1 MGEAKRRKDL
11 GIQPRLKKN
20 QKDQSERLIS
30 WLPITKK
37 QLSRYPYAA
46 PVTMAIG
53 LILLLIDWT
62 NLNVGAGWLILLF
75 ICVCLSLRLLIKMTL
90 VRNVNNQ

>member
-11 GIQPRLKKN
+11 GVPPRLKKI
-20 QKDQSERLIS
+20 QKNQSEKLFS

-37 QLSRYPYAA
+37 QLSKYPYAA

-62 NLNVGAGWLILLF
+62 NLNVGAG
-75 ICVCLSLRLLIKMTL
+75 
-90 VRNVNNQ
+90 

>member
-11 GIQPRLKKN
+11 GMPPRLKTN

-37 QLSRYPYAA
+37 QISKYPYAA

-53 LILLLIDWT
+53 LFLLLVDWT
-62 NLNVGAGWLILLF
+62 NLNVGG
-75 ICVCLSLRLLIKMTL
+75 RL
-90 VRNVNNQ
+90 

>member
-11 GIQPRLKKN
+11 GVSPRLKKN
-20 QKDQSERLIS
+20 QKVQSERLIS

-37 QLSRYPYAA
+37 QLSKYPYAA

-53 LILLLIDWT
+53 LILLLVDWT
-62 NLNVGAGWLILLF
+62 NLNFGNW
-75 ICVCLSLRLLIKMTL
+75 
-90 VRNVNNQ
+90 

>member
-11 GIQPRLKKN
+11 GIPPRLKKN

-30 WLPITKK
+30 WLPITKIQVSK
-37 QLSRYPYAA
+37 YPYAA

-53 LILLLIDWT
+53 LILLLVDWT
-62 NLNVGAGWLILLF
+62 NLNVGAG
-75 ICVCLSLRLLIKMTL
+75 
-90 VRNVNNQ
+90 

>member
-11 GIQPRLKKN
+11 GIPPRLKKIPKN
-20 QKDQSERLIS
+20 QSERLIS

-37 QLSRYPYAA
+37 QLSKYPYAA

-53 LILLLIDWT
+53 LILLLVDWT
-62 NLNVGAGWLILLF
+62 NLNAGAG
-75 ICVCLSLRLLIKMTL
+75 
-90 VRNVNNQ
+90 

>member
-11 GIQPRLKKN
+11 GVPPRLKKD
-20 QKDQSERLIS
+20 QKDQKDQTEKLIS

-37 QLSRYPYAA
+37 QLSKYPYAA

-53 LILLLIDWT
+53 LILLLVDWT
-62 NLNVGAGWLILLF
+62 NLNVGA
-75 ICVCLSLRLLIKMTL
+75 R
-90 VRNVNNQ
+90 

>member
-11 GIQPRLKKN
+11 GIPPRLKKI

-37 QLSRYPYAA
+37 QLSKYPYAA

-53 LILLLIDWT
+53 LILLLVDWT
-62 NLNVGAGWLILLF
+62 NFNVGAG
-75 ICVCLSLRLLIKMTL
+75 
-90 VRNVNNQ
+90 

>member
-1 MGEAKRRKDL
+1 MGESKRRKDL
-11 GIQPRLKKN
+11 GLPARKKIRE
-20 QKDQSERLIS
+20 KEDLDRFFD

-53 LILLLIDWT
+53 LILLLVDWT
-62 NLNVGAGWLILLF
+62 NLNVGAG
-75 ICVCLSLRLLIKMTL
+75 
-90 VRNVNNQ
+90 

>member
-1 MGEAKRRKDL
+1 MNMGEAKRRKDL
-11 GIQPRLKKN
+11 GIPPRLKKF

-37 QLSRYPYAA
+37 QLSKYPYAA

-53 LILLLIDWT
+53 LILLLVDWT
-62 NLNVGAGWLILLF
+62 NLNIGTG
-75 ICVCLSLRLLIKMTL
+75 
-90 VRNVNNQ
+90 

>member
-11 GIQPRLKKN
+11 GIPPRLKKS

-37 QLSRYPYAA
+37 QISKYPYAA

-53 LILLLIDWT
+53 LILLLVDW
-62 NLNVGAGWLILLF
+62 NNISVGTG
-75 ICVCLSLRLLIKMTL
+75 
-90 VRNVNNQ
+90 

>member
-11 GIQPRLKKN
+11 GIPPRLKKI
-20 QKDQSERLIS
+20 QKDQPERLIS

-37 QLSRYPYAA
+37 QLSKYPYAA

-53 LILLLIDWT
+53 LILLLVDWT
-62 NLNVGAGWLILLF
+62 NLHVGSG
-75 ICVCLSLRLLIKMTL
+75 
-90 VRNVNNQ
+90 

>member
-11 GIQPRLKKN
+11 GVPPRLKKI
-20 QKDQSERLIS
+20 QKNQSERLFS

-37 QLSRYPYAA
+37 QLSKYPYAA

-53 LILLLIDWT
+53 LILLLVDWT
-62 NLNVGAGWLILLF
+62 NLNVGSG
-75 ICVCLSLRLLIKMTL
+75 
-90 VRNVNNQ
+90 

>member
-11 GIQPRLKKN
+11 GMPPRLKTN

-37 QLSRYPYAA
+37 QLSKYPYAA

-53 LILLLIDWT
+53 LILLLVDWT
-62 NLNVGAGWLILLF
+62 NFNVGAG
-75 ICVCLSLRLLIKMTL
+75 
-90 VRNVNNQ
+90 

>member
-11 GIQPRLKKN
+11 GIPPRAKKI
-20 QKDQSERLIS
+20 QKDHSERLIS

-37 QLSRYPYAA
+37 QLSKYPYAA

-53 LILLLIDWT
+53 LIILLVDWT
-62 NLNVGAGWLILLF
+62 NFNVGA
-75 ICVCLSLRLLIKMTL
+75 S
-90 VRNVNNQ
+90 

>member
-1 MGEAKRRKDL
+1 MGEAKRRRDL
-11 GIQPRLKKN
+11 CIPPRLKKN
-20 QKDQSERLIS
+20 QKDQSQRLIK

-37 QLSRYPYAA
+37 QLSKYPYAA

-62 NLNVGAGWLILLF
+62 NLNVGNG
-75 ICVCLSLRLLIKMTL
+75 
-90 VRNVNNQ
+90 

>member
-20 QKDQSERLIS
+20 KKDQSERIIS

-37 QLSRYPYAA
+37 QVSKYPYAA

-53 LILLLIDWT
+53 LILLLVDWT
-62 NLNVGAGWLILLF
+62 NLNVGAG
-75 ICVCLSLRLLIKMTL
+75 
-90 VRNVNNQ
+90 

>member
-11 GIQPRLKKN
+11 GIQPRIKKI

-37 QLSRYPYAA
+37 QLSKYPYAA

-53 LILLLIDWT
+53 LILLLVDWT
-62 NLNVGAGWLILLF
+62 NLNIGAG
-75 ICVCLSLRLLIKMTL
+75 
-90 VRNVNNQ
+90 